1 MDYLNIKHPNISFTS
16 EIESNNRLSF
26 LDISVCKVDNKFTTS
41 VYRKETFT
49 GLGLRY
55 DSFVPFFYKT
65 NLIKCLI
72 YRAFRIC
79 TTKNGF
85 LLEIDFLRSY
95 FCQNKFPLSVLNR
108 VFGESLCSL
117 YNCKPPVIT
126 VPKRD
131 SIFENSLSWCS
142 IF

>member
-1 MDYLNIKHPNISFTS
+1 MLMIPFYCSMICLIYNFFFFDCLNTKHPNISFTS
-16 EIESNNRLSF
+16 EIESNNRLNF

-55 DSFVPFFYKT
+55 DSFVPSFYKT

-79 TTKNGF
+79 STENGF
-85 LLEIDFLRSY
+85 LS
-95 FCQNKFPLSVLNR
+95 
-108 VFGESLCSL
+108 
-117 YNCKPPVIT
+117 
-126 VPKRD
+126 
-131 SIFENSLSWCS
+131 
-142 IF
+142 